1 MQEALDQAL
10 AQVVQQLGAEN
21 AMLRLQLAAQQAM
34 NAALTEQAEAPAD
47 DEKAGA

>member
-34 NAALTEQAEAPAD
+34 NAALQKDAAAPD
-47 DEKAGA
+47 SDEKAGE